1 MVPAPSLPW
10 ETSEAVGKESWEGL
24 LNAWMTWRLQVVL
37 QNGWQMGFITCRL
50 QRIDD
55 GLCEEPGPCP
65 GSSAVWRPVSDARHP
80 SGWGSRDTPC
90 HPKLGFQ

>member
-37 QNGWQMGFITCRL
+37 
-50 QRIDD
+50 
-55 GLCEEPGPCP
+55 
-65 GSSAVWRPVSDARHP
+65 
-80 SGWGSRDTPC
+80 
-90 HPKLGFQ
+90 